1 MKIDLDIKLN
11 KKQILMY
18 NALNTGIYREV
29 LFYGASRSGK
39 TFLILYWF
47 VVQCLVYKANC
58 LIVRNTFTSLVSGMI
73 QQTMPAVMNSIAKFN
88 GFGSYLKMQVKGKP
102 FAKYNGK
109 DNVLTFYNGAYI
121 KFASLRSSS
130 DDDSAFDKILSTE
143 WGHIFVDEVSEI
155 DQKPIDT
162 LKSRLAQKL
171 DVPNLLLL
179 ALNPTT
185 KLHWTYQRYF
195 QHKGSD
201 GEPLSEDAIKKFMLM
216 HFSVNDNL
224 ENISE
229 DYMYTLSTMSRMQQR
244 RFLEGEYADEGEGE
258 VFKKIN
264 WGDLPAASEFD
275 SCIIYTDPSAKDKE
289 INDYKASALLG
300 KARNKIWLIDVRAI
314 QGNSRQMLENIWEL
328 YRTSPIP
335 PRIVMEKKQLPLDF
349 ETTFSMFQ
357 EERGWVC
364 PLEWDTR
371 NMGDKFTFIESTL
384 EPLFRSGKFI
394 FSQRVKDSGVCEITI
409 DQFLRFSRNNN
420 NKNKKDD
427 IPDACAKGTSLL
439 SRDMA
444 VTSRSFDNTYLIKRG
459 RGQLRSLDNLKI
471 KRYGTI

>member
-1 MKIDLDIKLN
+1 MKVDLDIELN
-11 KKQILMY
+11 PKQAIMY
-18 NALNTGIYREV
+18 NALNSGHYREA

-47 VVQCLVYKANC
+47 VVQCLLYKANC
-58 LIVRNTFTSLVSGMI
+58 LIVRNTFTSLQSGMI
-73 QQTMPAVMNSIAKFN
+73 QQTLPGVMNAIAKFN
-88 GFGSYLKMQVKGKP
+88 HFSSYPKMTVRGKP

-109 DNVLTFYNGAYI
+109 DNVLTFFNGSYI
-121 KFASLRSSS
+121 KFASIRSSS

-171 DVPNLLLL
+171 PVTNMLLL

-185 KLHWTYQRYF
+185 KLHWTYKRYF
-195 QHKGSD
+195 LHKGSD
-201 GEPLSEDAIKKFMLM
+201 GEPLTEKAINRFLVM
-216 HFSVNDNL
+216 HFSVSDNKS
-224 ENISE
+224 NISE
-229 DYMYTLSTMSRMQQR
+229 DYLDILSSTSRMQQR

-258 VFKKIN
+258 VFKSIN
-264 WGDLPAASEFD
+264 WGDLPAASDFD

-300 KARNKIWLIDVRAI
+300 KAKNKIWLIDVRAV

-328 YRTSPIP
+328 YVTAPIP

-349 ETTFSMFQ
+349 ETTFAMFQ
-357 EERGWVC
+357 QERGWVC

-384 EPLFRSGKFI
+384 EPLFRSGKFL
-394 FSQRVKDSGVCEITI
+394 FSERVKDSGVCEITI

-444 VTSRSFDNTYLIKRG
+444 ITSRSFDHSYLVKRKSG
-459 RGQLRSLDNLKI
+459 KLTRLN
-471 KRYGTI
+471 